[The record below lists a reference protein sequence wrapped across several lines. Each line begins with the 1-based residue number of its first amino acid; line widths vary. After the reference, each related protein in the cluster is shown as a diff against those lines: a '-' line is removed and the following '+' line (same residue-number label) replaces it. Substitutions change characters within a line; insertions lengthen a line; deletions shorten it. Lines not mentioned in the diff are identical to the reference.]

1 MKSDTISAFR
11 VACLVLVVGSASA
24 CGHESGPSP
33 GATSASASPAESMD
47 GTSAA
52 SSSGTP
58 GASSAVMPVGDQAPQ
73 GPAAMGTV
81 GANAQG
87 TAMQGADGGAP
98 AVTSGAVQPSDRVT
112 YYQHIKPI
120 VDAKCVR
127 CHVEGTVAPFALD
140 TFALVKKYASF
151 ARSAINSGSMP
162 PWLFDDTC
170 NDYRGDFS
178 LSAEEKARFN
188 VWVEQDT
195 PEGDAQRPAPALAVD
210 NLMLSRQDVVL
221 KIPEPF
227 TQNTTAQKPD
237 EYRCFPV
244 RWPEQFKTLKYMTGF
259 RALPGNAKVVHHV
272 EVYRVKPADA
282 ERAFSLDAADPGL
295 GYECF
300 SGPRIGEG
308 TVGGWAPGSEGYDY
322 PEGVGIPVDPG
333 SVFVIQVH
341 YNTAANGGPAPD
353 QSGVA
358 FKVDDQAIVGG
369 YNFWT
374 NPLWTTLPN
383 SMSIPAGNADV
394 PMNWTSDPTSLN
406 GRKAIQIHMAAL
418 HMHNLGKS
426 GYMYLKRA
434 NGERKC
440 IMKINQWDFHWQIG
454 VRLKMPITV
463 QPGDQIEMECRFDNS
478 EAHQAV
484 INGVKQ
490 TPRNVT
496 WGENTSDE
504 MCLGLLLWAPL

>member
-1 MKSDTISAFR
+1 MKNFKISAHR
-11 VACLVLVVGSASA
+11 AMCLAVVLGGQSA
-24 CGHESGPSP
+24 CGHDSPPAP
-33 GATSASASPAESMD
+33 GATSANASPAERD
-47 GTSAA
+47 ETTPAA
-52 SSSGTP
+52 SSDMGDPSSGEADAASARPVEDPAEAGVSGTP
-58 GASSAVMPVGDQAPQ
+58 RQPDANGGAADGASAGPGALPPSA
-73 GPAAMGTV
+73 
-81 GANAQG
+81 
-87 TAMQGADGGAP
+87 
-98 AVTSGAVQPSDRVT
+98 RIT

-127 CHVEGTVAPFALD
+127 CHVDGTVAPFALD
-140 TFALVKKYASF
+140 SFAQVKKYASF

-162 PWLFDDTC
+162 PWLFDDMC

-178 LSAEEKARFN
+178 LTAEEKARFN
-188 VWVEQDT
+188 TWVEQDT

-227 TQNTTAQKPD
+227 TQNTTPQKPD

-244 RWPEQFKTLKYMTGF
+244 RWPEELKTLKYMTGF

-300 SGPRIGEG
+300 SGPRVGEG

-374 NPLWTTLPN
+374 NPLWTAIPT
-383 SMSIPAGNADV
+383 SMAIAAGNADV
-394 PMNWTSDPTSLN
+394 PVSWTSDPTSLN

-440 IMKINQWDFHWQIG
+440 IMKISQWDFHWQIG
-454 VRLKMPITV
+454 VRLKTPIAV

-484 INGVKQ
+484 VNGVRQ